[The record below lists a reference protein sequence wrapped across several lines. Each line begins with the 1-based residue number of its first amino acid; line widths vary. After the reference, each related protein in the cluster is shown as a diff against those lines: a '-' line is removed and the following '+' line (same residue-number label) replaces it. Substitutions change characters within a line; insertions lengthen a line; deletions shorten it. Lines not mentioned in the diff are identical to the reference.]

1 MAMERAVKLLEE
13 YADAT
18 IQTGTVVYDKTDKS
32 EKKIDITANDINS
45 LLGTKLTAPDA
56 IDVFRRLNFVSSLAG
71 DVITVSVPTRRMDI
85 SIKEDLIEEVGR
97 IYGVDNIEGKLPV
110 SPIKLG
116 YVDKTDRE
124 IRNKMVS
131 LGLNETL
138 SYILINDK
146 NVHQYTNDKFEEL
159 RLLDPMTEE
168 RNALRYSLIPS
179 LYKIY
184 EYNKSRY
191 IKDVCL
197 FEIGKGFWKKEEQ
210 YGEDKKIC
218 ALMTGEYYL
227 GIDNKKNVDF
237 YVIKGVAEEVL
248 DYLGY
253 GNRYSFVLPKET
265 LKEFHPGQ
273 VAEINVNGEVVGVVG
288 RIHPEISKEP
298 VFVLEINLDKLLAK
312 KVGKMKFK
320 DISIYPTV
328 NKDIAVILDKDITS
342 DEISKVIKKAAGS
355 LLVSSKLFDV
365 YTNPILGNKKS
376 VAYSLTFGSN
386 SKTLTDEEINP
397 IVEKV
402 IESLEKNFGAE
413 LRK

>member
-1 MAMERAVKLLEE
+1 
-13 YADAT
+13 
-18 IQTGTVVYDKTDKS
+18 
-32 EKKIDITANDINS
+32 
-45 LLGTKLTAPDA
+45 
-56 IDVFRRLNFVSSLAG
+56 
-71 DVITVSVPTRRMDI
+71 
-85 SIKEDLIEEVGR
+85 
-97 IYGVDNIEGKLPV
+97 
-110 SPIKLG
+110 
-116 YVDKTDRE
+116 
-124 IRNKMVS
+124 MVS

-159 RLLDPMTEE
+159 RLSDPMTEE
-168 RNALRYSLIPS
+168 RNTLRYSLIPS

-184 EYNKSRY
+184 EYNKARY

-197 FEIGKGFWKKEEQ
+197 FEIGKGFWKKEGQ
-210 YGEDKKIC
+210 YGEDKKLC

-237 YVIKGVAEEVL
+237 YIIKGVAEEVL

-265 LKEFHPGQ
+265 LKEFHSGQ

-365 YTNPILGNKKS
+365 YINPILGNKKS

>member
-1 MAMERAVKLLEE
+1 
-13 YADAT
+13 
-18 IQTGTVVYDKTDKS
+18 
-32 EKKIDITANDINS
+32 
-45 LLGTKLTAPDA
+45 
-56 IDVFRRLNFVSSLAG
+56 
-71 DVITVSVPTRRMDI
+71 
-85 SIKEDLIEEVGR
+85 
-97 IYGVDNIEGKLPV
+97 
-110 SPIKLG
+110 
-116 YVDKTDRE
+116 
-124 IRNKMVS
+124 
-131 LGLNETL
+131 
-138 SYILINDK
+138 
-146 NVHQYTNDKFEEL
+146 
-159 RLLDPMTEE
+159 
-168 RNALRYSLIPS
+168 
-179 LYKIY
+179 
-184 EYNKSRY
+184 
-191 IKDVCL
+191 
-197 FEIGKGFWKKEEQ
+197 
-210 YGEDKKIC
+210 
-218 ALMTGEYYL
+218 MTGEYYL

-237 YVIKGVAEEVL
+237 YIIKGIAEEVL

-253 GNRYSFVLPKET
+253 GNRYSFVLPKES

-273 VAEINVNGEVVGVVG
+273 VAEINVNGEVIGVVG

-298 VFVLEINLDKLLAK
+298 VFALEINLDKLLAK

-342 DEISKVIKKAAGS
+342 DEISKVIKKSAGS

-402 IESLEKNFGAE
+402 IEALEKNFKAE

>member
-1 MAMERAVKLLEE
+1 MKLLEE
-13 YADAT
+13 YANAT
-18 IQTGTVVYDKTDKS
+18 IQTGTVIYDKTDKT
-32 EKKIDITANDINS
+32 EKKIDITAKDINS
-45 LLGTKLTAPDA
+45 LLGTNLTASDA
-56 IDVFRRLNFVSSLAG
+56 VDVFRRLNFVSSLDG
-71 DVITVSVPTRRMDI
+71 DVITVSVPTRRIDI

-146 NVHQYTNDKFEEL
+146 NVHQYTNDKFQEL
-159 RLLDPMTEE
+159 KLLDPMTEE
-168 RNALRYSLIPS
+168 RNTLRYSLIPS

-184 EYNKSRY
+184 EYNKARY

-210 YGEDKKIC
+210 YGEDKKLC

-237 YVIKGVAEEVL
+237 YIIKGIAEEVL

-253 GNRYSFVLPKET
+253 GNRYSFVLPKES

-273 VAEINVNGEVVGVVG
+273 VAEINVNGEVIGVVG

-298 VFVLEINLDKLLAK
+298 VFALEINLDKLLAK

-342 DEISKVIKKAAGS
+342 DEISKVIKKSAGS

-402 IESLEKNFGAE
+402 IEALEKNFKAE